1 MREDKAE
8 LRARVFLLE
17 KERASLELRLNSQ
30 DGHQA
35 AQMATIEHLQSQLLE
50 AQQKVLIY
58 FFNWTNRLIC
68 FLFCAFSQLRSD

>member
-17 KERASLELRLNSQ
+17 KERASLELRLSSQ

-50 AQQKVLIY
+50 AQQIRQKVIIF
-58 FFNWTNRLIC
+58 FFNENC
-68 FLFCAFSQLRSD
+68 FFIFFYYHSN